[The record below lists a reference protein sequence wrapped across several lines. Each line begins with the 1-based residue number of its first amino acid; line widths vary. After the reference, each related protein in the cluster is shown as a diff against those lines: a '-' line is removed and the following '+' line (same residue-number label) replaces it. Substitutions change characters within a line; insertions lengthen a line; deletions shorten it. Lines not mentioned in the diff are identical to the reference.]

1 MARRRRTGALALL
14 LAAVQLTAA
23 ACAWPG
29 GGPETPSSHPAPRDA
44 ASDRIGALFLGSAD
58 GPRMCTASVVSSPG
72 HNTLVTAAHCVE
84 TLDRGR
90 EQGLVFA
97 PGFRDGRTPYGIWP
111 LTAITVDE
119 HWTASEDPEYDV
131 AFLTV
136 ADVDGEEIE
145 DVLGGNR
152 LGTGRGFGLPVA
164 VTGYPNDSE
173 EPITC
178 ATRTASQ
185 SPTQESFRCTGY
197 SVGTSGSPWLTT
209 DGTVV
214 GVIGGYQQGGYE
226 DEVSYS
232 VTFDDRVAAL
242 YRRAT
247 A

>member
-1 MARRRRTGALALL
+1 MAGRRRAGALVL
-14 LAAVQLTAA
+14 LAAVQLTAS

-29 GGPETPSSHPAPRDA
+29 STPEIPSSHPAPRDA
-44 ASDRIGALFLGSAD
+44 ANDRIGALFLGSAD
-58 GPRMCTASVVSSPG
+58 GPRMCTASVVSSP
-72 HNTLVTAAHCVE
+72 HRNLLVTAAHCVE

-90 EQGLVFA
+90 EEGLVFA
-97 PGFRDGRTPYGIWP
+97 PGFRDGRTPYGTWP
-111 LTAITVDE
+111 LTGITVDGR
-119 HWTASEDPEYDV
+119 WTTAEDPEYDV

-136 ADVDGEEIE
+136 ADVDGQEIE

-152 LGTGRGFGLPVA
+152 LGTGRGFDLPVS

-178 ATRTASQ
+178 STRTASH

-197 SVGTSGSPWLTT
+197 SVGTSGSPWLTA
-209 DGTVV
+209 DGAVI
-214 GVIGGYQQGGYE
+214 GVIGGYQQGGFE
-226 DEVSYS
+226 DQVSYS
-232 VTFDDRVAAL
+232 VAFDARVAEL